1 MESPHWSHVN
11 ITQYLCS
18 VETCSP
24 RLCDVIWASV
34 DTPAV
39 HVAMTPRWLIAPV
52 STFLCMSVRQDFDS
66 CTCTNQVKQAH
77 HGSSMS
83 SLVALASCFE
93 RHVGASLSKSQHF
106 WRHAVCQC
114 LSMFVSLKCLN
125 GTIKAFNLIS
135 SDHRRLPEAACL
147 CGVLSSHCHEA
158 HRRWW
163 CLGRLVNGSES
174 R

>member
-125 GTIKAFNLIS
+125 GTSKRSRSCYITQSSTHTMLELGIS
-135 SDHRRLPEAACL
+135 SCL
-147 CGVLSSHCHEA
+147 SCDV
-158 HRRWW
+158 
-163 CLGRLVNGSES
+163 LGRSLMLLLS
-174 R
+174 